1 MLYIVLLTTALQY
14 CNNCSLLQVHHAIL
28 HTQDLLGQIAA
39 LECDALGVPTAQIQ
53 SFYCQ
58 QSLTMFCFNLPVLI
72 FLQRGKEILRDSWFN
87 KGTAFSQA
95 EKDRL
100 GLRGLIPPRK
110 MEMQQQLDRFLRYFR
125 LKKDSPIDQY
135 ATLAALQDRNENLF
149 YKAII
154 ENIKEMA
161 PIVYTP
167 TGTGFCCYAT
177 EPHYRCRSWSC
188 VPSL

>member
-1 MLYIVLLTTALQY
+1 M
-14 CNNCSLLQVHHAIL
+14 
-28 HTQDLLGQIAA
+28 
-39 LECDALGVPTAQIQ
+39 
-53 SFYCQ
+53 
-58 QSLTMFCFNLPVLI
+58 
-72 FLQRGKEILRDSWFN
+72 RDSWFN

-167 TGTGFCCYAT
+167 TGIGLF
-177 EPHYRCRSWSC
+177 
-188 VPSL
+188 SLHHSSLFMVS